1 MPGALQEG
9 SKMEGGGGDNC
20 HAIFKVSSS
29 GMTLSAQDFPSPP
42 SPSPVFRGL
51 CFSTSW
57 TLPWAFWGQIL
68 ELSFPSPPL
77 QKARWLQAWEYLK
90 SLPSAPEMP
99 PLGNGLYEHKS
110 ELGAGWHGPSLPWQ
124 PNHPSLADCLYTDRE
139 RFNGPP
145 PLLQTLMF

>member
-99 PLGNGLYEHKS
+99 PLGDEVYMNINQNWVLGGMDHPFRGSQTIPASQIVYTQIRKS
-110 ELGAGWHGPSLPWQ
+110 SMGPLPSSR
-124 PNHPSLADCLYTDRE
+124 H
-139 RFNGPP
+139 
-145 PLLQTLMF
+145 